1 MITISWNFAIT
12 FLILAMISNM
22 CVAVKL
28 IFLNKENYNR
38 KNIDKIGLIAILGSS
53 LIFSTIISLCFVKM
67 NINGEI
73 KDMKNKVNTMIES
86 GKQDTVKIGDK
97 TIIFKLYDN
106 NEEQL

>member
-1 MITISWNFAIT
+1 MITISWNFAIY
-12 FLILAMISNM
+12 FVISAMIGSM

-38 KNIDKIGLIAILGSS
+38 ENINKIGLIAILGILSNF
-53 LIFSTIISLCFVKM
+53 LTIISLCFIKR
-67 NINGEI
+67 NINEEI
-73 KDMKNKVNTMIES
+73 KDMDNKVNTMIES

-106 NEEQL
+106 DKK